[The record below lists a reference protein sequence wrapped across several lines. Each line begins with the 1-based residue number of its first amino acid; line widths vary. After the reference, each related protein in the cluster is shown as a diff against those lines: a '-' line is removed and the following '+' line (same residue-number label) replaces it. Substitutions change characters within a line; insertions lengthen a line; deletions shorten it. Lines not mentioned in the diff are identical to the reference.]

1 MHTAIKRPTILQD
14 FRSQMNVGTGLL
26 IAFLMGFLGISFY
39 FAFQGLSL
47 DVEVPASGTAMLV
60 AGTVL
65 SIVVGGGLM
74 WLVFYSSRHGYDEP
88 PTQE

>member
-1 MHTAIKRPTILQD
+1 MNIGTVLLAIFLVAIL
-14 FRSQMNVGTGLL
+14 
-26 IAFLMGFLGISFY
+26 GFSLV

-47 DVEVPASGTAMLV
+47 DVEVPASGTAMLLLGV
-60 AGTVL
+60 TI

-88 PTQE
+88 PRQE